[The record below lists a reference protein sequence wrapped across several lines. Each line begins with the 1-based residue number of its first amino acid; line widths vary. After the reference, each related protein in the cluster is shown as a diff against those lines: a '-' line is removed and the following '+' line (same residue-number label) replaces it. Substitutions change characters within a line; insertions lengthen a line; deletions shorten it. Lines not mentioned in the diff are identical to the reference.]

1 MKIPLIYNVRSV
13 SQRPVST
20 LLTALGIGL
29 VVAVF
34 IAMLALANGFI
45 AALVKTGSADN
56 VLLLRR
62 GADSELSSSIPR
74 EAISIIASSPHIAS
88 GTDGKPLFSPETYI
102 VINIPRL
109 GGTEFEVA
117 NVVARGVSD
126 KAFEVRRSIKVVE
139 GRRFASGQSEIC
151 VGSKLKGRFNNVNVG
166 DVLRFSNRN
175 WNVVCR
181 FSADGS
187 SFESE
192 IWGEN
197 EQFQSVFRG
206 GAFQD
211 VAFRLKDPGAFEDV
225 KRAFLADQR
234 IQIDAHRESEF
245 YASQSELLGNI
256 LRFLAIMITSI
267 MSVGAVFGAV
277 NTMYAAVSS
286 RTPEIAVLLT
296 LGFHPRSVLAS
307 FLAESAVIAFIGGV
321 LGCLLALPINGV
333 VTSTTNWASFSEI
346 AFAFRVT
353 PQLLAAGLVFSVVMG
368 VIGGFF
374 PARRAS
380 RMPVIQALR

>member
-1 MKIPLIYNVRSV
+1 MKIPFVYNLRSV
-13 SQRPVST
+13 TQRPVST
-20 LLTALGIGL
+20 ALTALGIGL

-34 IAMLALANGFI
+34 VAMLALANGFI
-45 AALVKTGSADN
+45 AALAKTGSADN

-62 GADSELSSSIPR
+62 GADSELSSGIPR
-74 EAISIIASSPHIAS
+74 DAISIISTSPYIAT
-88 GTDGKPLFSPETYI
+88 GADGRPLISPETYI
-102 VINIPRL
+102 VINIPRV
-109 GGTEFEVA
+109 GGDAFAVA

-126 KAFEVRRSIKVVE
+126 KAFEVRRNIKIIE

-151 VGSKLKGRFNNVNVG
+151 VGSKLAGRFKNVNVG
-166 DVLRFSNRN
+166 EVLRFSNRN

-181 FSADGS
+181 FTADGS

-197 EQFQSVFRG
+197 EQFQGVFRG
-206 GAFQD
+206 NSFQD
-211 VAFRLKDPGAFEDV
+211 VAFRLKDPASFEDA

-234 IQIDAHRESEF
+234 IQVDAHRESEF
-245 YASQSELLGNI
+245 YANQSQLLGNI
-256 LRFLAIMITSI
+256 LRFLALMITSI
-267 MSVGAVFGAV
+267 MAVGAVFGAV

-296 LGFHPRSVLAS
+296 LGFHPRSVMAS
-307 FLAESAVIAFIGGV
+307 FLAESAVIALLGGII
-321 LGCLLALPINGV
+321 GCLLALPINGV

-353 PQLLAAGLVFSVVMG
+353 PQLLLAGILFAVVMG
-368 VIGGFF
+368 LVGGFF

-380 RMPVIQALR
+380 KLPVIQALR